1 MSGDRRRFLAATA
14 ATTAAAATLF
24 AVPLL
29 AAPLPELLPP
39 SRGRRVV
46 IVGGGWGGLAA
57 ARHLREAAPE
67 LEVVL
72 LERNAAFHMAPLG
85 NKWLVGLAEDA
96 AVAHDYRRAAD
107 RFGYTFVQA
116 AVEAV
121 ERDRRRVVTA
131 QGSLSYDWL
140 ILAAGIRYDFSAWY
154 GDDRAAI
161 AHTLRHYPC
170 AFVAGDELPALK
182 KKLATFAGG
191 DLLLTIPPAP
201 YRCPPAPYERACLL
215 AWQLQQRGVRGRLVV
230 LDAGPGVL
238 GFPRVFAEHFAE
250 HIVYRPNVRLTRVD
264 PYARIVATEFEEFRF
279 DDAILMP
286 PQQAA
291 DIVWQAGL
299 IGRDEA
305 GKPTGW
311 ADPHPVLLN
320 ARDDERVLLIGD
332 LMGRVSPLFGHYT
345 KTGQTAAGLGR
356 IAASVVAARA
366 RGREPERRVPD
377 SVCHVT
383 SRVEP
388 RELIR
393 VETQYRLRDGDLI
406 SQTSRQ
412 AHDPQPR
419 DEDGAWARTMLR
431 DMLGLV

>member
-1 MSGDRRRFLAATA
+1 MRGARRRLLLAAA
-14 ATTAAAATLF
+14 GVLCAG
-24 AVPLL
+24 PLL
-29 AAPLPELLPP
+29 ALPLPELLPP
-39 SRGRRVV
+39 PRGRRVV

-57 ARHLREAAPE
+57 ARRLRELAPE

-72 LERNAAFHMAPLG
+72 LERNAAFQMAPLG
-85 NKWLVGLAEDA
+85 NKWLVGLADETA
-96 AVAHDYRRAAD
+96 LVHDTRRAAD

-121 ERDRRRVVTA
+121 ERDRRRIVTTR
-131 QGSLSYDWL
+131 GSIGYDWL
-140 ILAAGIRYDFSAWY
+140 ILAAGIRYDYAAWF
-154 GDDRAAI
+154 GEDRAA
-161 AHTLRHYPC
+161 AAYARSQFPC

-182 KKLATFAGG
+182 KKLGAFSGG
-191 DLLLTIPPAP
+191 DLVMTIPPAP
-201 YRCPPAPYERACLL
+201 YRCPPAPFERACLL
-215 AWQLQQRGVRGRLVV
+215 AWDMQRRAIAGRVVV

-238 GFPRVFAEHFAE
+238 GFPRIFAEHFAE
-250 HIVYRPNVRLTRVD
+250 RIVYRPNVRLTRVD
-264 PYARIVATEFEEFRF
+264 PRARIVATEFEEFRYA
-279 DDAILMP
+279 DAILMP

-311 ADPHPVLLN
+311 ADAHPVLLE
-320 ARDDERVLLIGD
+320 ARGDERVLLVGD
-332 LMGRVSPLFGHYT
+332 ALGRVSPLFGHYT

-356 IAASVVAARA
+356 IAAAVVAARA
-366 RGREPERRVPD
+366 QGRAPERSVPD

-393 VETQYRLRDGDLI
+393 VETQYGLRDGDLI
-406 SQTSRQ
+406 AQSSRQ
-412 AHDPQPR
+412 VHDPQPR
-419 DEDGAWARTMLR
+419 DEDGAWARSMLR

>member
-1 MSGDRRRFLAATA
+1 MSGGRRRFLGA
-14 ATTAAAATLF
+14 TAAAATALC
-24 AVPLL
+24 AGPLL
-29 AAPLPELLPP
+29 ATVLPELLPP
-39 SRGRRVV
+39 PRGRRVV

-57 ARHLREAAPE
+57 ARHLRETAPE

-85 NKWLVGLAEDA
+85 NKWLVGLADDA
-96 AVAHDYRRAAD
+96 ALTHDYRRAAG

-116 AVEAV
+116 AVEAI
-121 ERDRRRVVTA
+121 ERDRRRIVTA
-131 QGSLSYDWL
+131 QGSITYDWL
-140 ILAAGIRYDFSAWY
+140 ILAAGIRYSFSAWY

-182 KKLATFAGG
+182 RKLATFAGG
-191 DLLLTIPPAP
+191 DLLMTIPPAP
-201 YRCPPAPYERACLL
+201 YRCPPAPFERACLI
-215 AWQLQQRGVRGRLVV
+215 AWQLQQRGVRGRLIV
-230 LDAGPGVL
+230 LDAGSGVL
-238 GFPRVFAEHFAE
+238 GFPRIFAEHFAE
-250 HIVYRPNVRLTRVD
+250 RIVYRPNVRLTRVD
-264 PYARIVATEFEEFRF
+264 PHARIVATEFEEFRF

-305 GKPTGW
+305 GRPTGW

-356 IAASVVAARA
+356 IAAAVVAARA
-366 RGREPERRVPD
+366 RDRAPERQVPD
-377 SVCHVT
+377 SVCHVV

-393 VETQYRLRDGDLI
+393 VETQYQLRDGDLI

-412 AHDPQPR
+412 ARDPQPR
-419 DEDGAWARTMLR
+419 DEDGDWARTMLR
-431 DMLGLV
+431 DMLGLG